1 MQGFYGDV
9 NNSLLFQF
17 DKIYTSRKVMEDN
30 ALQDGIFLNRRVL
43 VRYDANG
50 ADFQENSSIDIDAYG
65 QNYNATVWQKVYLD
79 SQEQY
84 IMIARLENE
93 VTTQLEWGSF

>member
-84 IMIARLENE
+84 IMIARLENG

>member
-1 MQGFYGDV
+1 MQSFYSDV

-17 DKIYTSRKVMEDN
+17 DKIYTSRKAMEDN

-50 ADFQENSSIDIDAYG
+50 ADFQANSSIDINAYG
-65 QNYNATVWQKVYLD
+65 QNYNATVWQKVYLN

-84 IMIARLENE
+84 IMIARLENG

>member
-1 MQGFYGDV
+1 MQGFYGNV

-50 ADFQENSSIDIDAYG
+50 ADFQENFSIDIDAYG

>member
-1 MQGFYGDV
+1 MQNFYGDV

-17 DKIYTSRKVMEDN
+17 DKIYTSRKAMEDN

-50 ADFQENSSIDIDAYG
+50 ADFQANSLIDINTYG
-65 QNYNATVWQKVYLD
+65 QNYNATVWQKVYFN

-84 IMIARLENE
+84 VMIARLESE
-93 VTTQLEWGSF
+93 GTAQLEWGSF

>member
-1 MQGFYGDV
+1 MQGFYGNV

>member
-1 MQGFYGDV
+1 MQSFYGDV

-17 DKIYTSRKVMEDN
+17 DKIYTSRKAMEDS

-50 ADFQENSSIDIDAYG
+50 ANFQANSSIDIDAYG
-65 QNYNATVWQKVYLD
+65 QNYNATVWQKVYLN

-84 IMIARLENE
+84 IMIARLENDAP
-93 VTTQLEWGSF
+93 TQLEWESF

>member
-1 MQGFYGDV
+1 MQSFYGDV

-17 DKIYTSRKVMEDN
+17 DKIYTSRKAMEDN

-43 VRYDANG
+43 VRYDANS
-50 ADFQENSSIDIDAYG
+50 ADFQANSSIDIDAYG
-65 QNYNATVWQKVYLD
+65 QNYNATVWQKVYLN